1 MASASFVEVISHF
14 AGYLQIFHDIARDR
28 IAYDETIAPR
38 SSEDYTTPRPNYE
51 HPFRP
56 DDMETKAGPSPSLI
70 PDDPF
75 DFIRAHP
82 LRKALSDLPD
92 DLDFFPPS
100 RGPNV
105 SIPMP
110 GGGGGGGHPEFHIKV
125 VYQPGGEQSQF
136 ELHQHNILSDNDSL
150 LQIDGELAPSPLVL
164 KLEADIAATIQQMV
178 ADANNHIPNDWQMPE
193 DGNGATAFV
202 VAHDEN
208 WAANGG
214 VLDAHSVQPGYYL
227 NGVLQDPPPPP
238 PDQTPLPEPKPLPDT
253 GHDLGQWAQ
262 LGGNISLNAALIIDL
277 GESANTMIVTG
288 DYFMTNAV
296 FQTNTTID
304 HDHVSASSSA
314 ATPVE
319 TGDNVANNIAD
330 FVQHPGL
337 YASIQATFAG
347 PNWNVDVV
355 DGNYYSVHTLVQTN
369 YLFDNDIATQVSS
382 DTHYNLVGGHNEL
395 GNLAQIFD
403 GNLNYDLIVI
413 EGAYHGMNVIFQNN
427 MLLNDDAIKMAAEDA
442 GTGQSA
448 SSGKNDL
455 SNEATIEQYGGESFD
470 PLTAGIQAILNA
482 LGSGATLLD
491 PSLGTAVAGYGG
503 PFNVL
508 YVKGDYYDVNAVW
521 QTNITSDVN
530 VIYQLQNHPSDVALE
545 HHENGV
551 QTQLVTT
558 GGNSLINDA
567 AIVDVAA
574 TNTFVNGHAYTDS
587 ILVQANLVPHD
598 QDHALNTDTN
608 ALVSE
613 LIAFVDDSQ
622 DETCAP
628 SCAVPASIHSDPMAS
643 VLH

>member
-1 MASASFVEVISHF
+1 
-14 AGYLQIFHDIARDR
+14 
-28 IAYDETIAPR
+28 
-38 SSEDYTTPRPNYE
+38 
-51 HPFRP
+51 
-56 DDMETKAGPSPSLI
+56 
-70 PDDPF
+70 
-75 DFIRAHP
+75 
-82 LRKALSDLPD
+82 
-92 DLDFFPPS
+92 
-100 RGPNV
+100 
-105 SIPMP
+105 
-110 GGGGGGGHPEFHIKV
+110 
-125 VYQPGGEQSQF
+125 
-136 ELHQHNILSDNDSL
+136 
-150 LQIDGELAPSPLVL
+150 
-164 KLEADIAATIQQMV
+164 
-178 ADANNHIPNDWQMPE
+178 
-193 DGNGATAFV
+193 
-202 VAHDEN
+202 
-208 WAANGG
+208 
-214 VLDAHSVQPGYYL
+214 
-227 NGVLQDPPPPP
+227 
-238 PDQTPLPEPKPLPDT
+238 
-253 GHDLGQWAQ
+253 
-262 LGGNISLNAALIIDL
+262 
-277 GESANTMIVTG
+277 MIVTG

-314 ATPVE
+314 ATPAE

-395 GNLAQIFD
+395 GNLAEIFD

-427 MLLNDDAIKMAAEDA
+427 MLLNDDAIKMAAEDS
-442 GTGQSA
+442 GKGQSA

-455 SNEATIEQYGGESFD
+455 SNEATIEQYGGDTFD
-470 PLTAGIQAILNA
+470 PLTPGIQAILNA

-530 VIYQLQNHPSDVALE
+530 VIYQLQNHPSDAALE

-551 QTQLVTT
+551 QTQSVTT

-587 ILVQANLVPHD
+587 ILVQANLVPND

>member
-1 MASASFVEVISHF
+1 
-14 AGYLQIFHDIARDR
+14 
-28 IAYDETIAPR
+28 
-38 SSEDYTTPRPNYE
+38 
-51 HPFRP
+51 
-56 DDMETKAGPSPSLI
+56 
-70 PDDPF
+70 
-75 DFIRAHP
+75 
-82 LRKALSDLPD
+82 
-92 DLDFFPPS
+92 
-100 RGPNV
+100 
-105 SIPMP
+105 
-110 GGGGGGGHPEFHIKV
+110 
-125 VYQPGGEQSQF
+125 
-136 ELHQHNILSDNDSL
+136 
-150 LQIDGELAPSPLVL
+150 
-164 KLEADIAATIQQMV
+164 
-178 ADANNHIPNDWQMPE
+178 
-193 DGNGATAFV
+193 
-202 VAHDEN
+202 
-208 WAANGG
+208 
-214 VLDAHSVQPGYYL
+214 LDAHSVQPGYYL

-238 PDQTPLPEPKPLPDT
+238 PDQTPLPEPKSLPDT

-262 LGGNISLNAALIIDL
+262 LGGNSSLNAALIIDL

-288 DYFMTNAV
+288 NYFMTNAV

-304 HDHVSASSSA
+304 HDHVSTSSSA
-314 ATPVE
+314 AAPVE

-369 YLFDNDIATQVSS
+369 YLFDNDVATQVSS
-382 DTHYNLVGGHNEL
+382 DTHYNLVSGHNEL
-395 GNLAQIFD
+395 GNLAEIFD

-427 MLLNDDAIKMAAEDA
+427 MLLNDDAIKMAAADSGKE
-442 GTGQSA
+442 QSA

-455 SNEATIEQYGGESFD
+455 SNEATIEQYGGDTFD
-470 PLTAGIQAILNA
+470 PLTPGIQAILNA
-482 LGSGATLLD
+482 LASGATLLD

-503 PFNVL
+503 TFNVL

-551 QTQLVTT
+551 QTQSVTT

-587 ILVQANLVPHD
+587 ILVQANLVPND